1 MTVLQEWGQ
10 NSNFVVLNQHQ
21 TMIRQTHNVKRGQF
35 ILYAVLLAV
44 VVACMFALSMCDRP
58 IEAPGSQPSGGDTLD
73 VAIEFSPVTY
83 YTYDDTLGGYNYD
96 LLRMISD
103 SVGCPMKFHPI
114 VTLEKAIAGLDDGRF
129 DIVVA
134 QFPMT
139 ADDTSRFAFTEP
151 IYIDQQVLVQRR
163 GSQAIHSQL
172 DLAGDTVWVVKGSPM
187 IDRIKSLSRE
197 IGDTIYVHVDE
208 LYGPEQLIMMV
219 STGEIRY
226 AVVNRSIA
234 RVMSTRLTNLDR
246 SVAISLSQ
254 FQSWMVSKNRESLCD
269 SLNRWHNQI
278 KRDTTTYLD
287 LQRRYFGGT
296 FPTLAR

>member
-1 MTVLQEWGQ
+1 MYLCTPKKKEA
-10 NSNFVVLNQHQ
+10 
-21 TMIRQTHNVKRGQF
+21 MMRQQQPAKRGQMM
-35 ILYAVLLAV
+35 IYMALLAV
-44 VVACMFALSMCDRP
+44 VVAFMIALSMCDKPAVNPESR
-58 IEAPGSQPSGGDTLD
+58 PSGGDTLD
-73 VAIEFSPVTY
+73 IAIEFSPVTY

-96 LLRMISD
+96 LLRMIAD

-114 VTLEKAIAGLDDGRF
+114 VTLEKAIDGLENGRY
-129 DIVVA
+129 DVVVA

-139 ADDTSRFAFTEP
+139 AGDTSRFAFTDP

-163 GSQAIHSQL
+163 GSTAIHSQL

-187 IDRIKSLSRE
+187 VGRIASLSRE

-208 LYGPEQLIMMV
+208 LYGPEQLMMMV
-219 STGEIRY
+219 SAGEIRY

-234 RVMSTRLTNLDR
+234 RAMSSRLPNLDR
-246 SVAISLSQ
+246 SVAISLLQ
-254 FQSWMVSKNRESLCD
+254 FQSWMVAKERKGLCD

-278 KRDTTTYLD
+278 KLDTAAYLG

>member
-1 MTVLQEWGQ
+1 MRQLQPA
-10 NSNFVVLNQHQ
+10 
-21 TMIRQTHNVKRGQF
+21 KRGQM
-35 ILYAVLLAV
+35 IIYLILLAV
-44 VVACMFALSMCDRP
+44 VVGCMVALSFCDKP
-58 IEAPGSQPSGGDTLD
+58 IVDAQSSPSGGDTLD
-73 VAIEFSPVTY
+73 IAIEYSPVTY

-103 SVGCPMKFHPI
+103 SVGCPMKFHPV
-114 VTLEKAIAGLDDGRF
+114 VTLEKALAGLDDGRY

-139 ADDTSRFAFTEP
+139 AGDTARFAFTEP

-187 IDRIKSLSRE
+187 IQRIANLSRE

-208 LYGPEQLIMMV
+208 LYGPEQLMMMV
-219 STGEIRY
+219 SSGEIRY

-234 RVMSTRLTNLDR
+234 RAMASVLPNLDR

-254 FQSWMVSKNRESLCD
+254 FQSWMVSKNRKSLCD
-269 SLNRWHNQI
+269 SLNLWHNQV
-278 KRDTTTYLD
+278 KRDTAAYLG

>member
-1 MTVLQEWGQ
+1 MRQQHSTKKGQ
-10 NSNFVVLNQHQ
+10 L
-21 TMIRQTHNVKRGQF
+21 
-35 ILYAVLLAV
+35 ILYGALLAV
-44 VVACMFALSMCDRP
+44 VVGCMVALSLCDKP
-58 IEAPGSQPSGGDTLD
+58 AQAPDDLHSGGDTLD
-73 VAIEFSPVTY
+73 IAIEYSPVTY

-96 LLRMISD
+96 LLRIIAANT
-103 SVGCPMKFHPI
+103 GRPMKFHPM
-114 VTLEKAIAGLDDGRF
+114 VTLEKAIDGLEQGRY

-139 ADDTSRFAFTEP
+139 ARDTARFAFTEP

-163 GSQAIHSQL
+163 GRQAIHSQL

-187 IDRIKSLSRE
+187 AGRIASLSRE
-197 IGDTIYVHVDE
+197 IGDTIYVHVDDI
-208 LYGPEQLIMMV
+208 YGPEQLMMMV
-219 STGEIRY
+219 SAGEIRY

-234 RVMSTRLTNLDR
+234 RAMASRLPNLDR

-254 FQSWMVSKNRESLCD
+254 FQSWIVSKDRQGLCD
-269 SLNRWHNQI
+269 TLNLWHNQV
-278 KRDTTTYLD
+278 KRDTTIYLE

>member
-1 MTVLQEWGQ
+1 M
-10 NSNFVVLNQHQ
+10 H
-21 TMIRQTHNVKRGQF
+21 
-35 ILYAVLLAV
+35 LYAILLAI
-44 VVACMFALSMCDRP
+44 VVASMVALSLCDRP
-58 IEAPGSQPSGGDTLD
+58 KDTAMTRHSGGDTLD
-73 VAIEFSPVTY
+73 IAIEYSPVTY
-83 YTYDDTLGGYNYD
+83 YTYNDTLGGYNYD

-103 SVGCPMKFHPI
+103 SVGCPMKFHPV
-114 VTLEKAIAGLDDGRF
+114 VTLEKALAGLEEGRY
-129 DIVVA
+129 DILVA

-139 ADDTSRFAFTEP
+139 AGDTSRFAFTQP

-163 GSQAIHSQL
+163 DSHAIHSQL

-187 IDRIKSLSRE
+187 IQRIASLSRE

-208 LYGPEQLIMMV
+208 LYGPEQLMMMV
-219 STGEIRY
+219 SAGEIRY

-234 RVMSTRLTNLDR
+234 RAMTAQLPNLDR

-254 FQSWMVSKNRESLCD
+254 FQSWMVSKNRQGLCD
-269 SLNRWHNQI
+269 SLNMWHNQV
-278 KRDTTTYLD
+278 KRDTAAYLG

>member
-1 MTVLQEWGQ
+1 MKR
-10 NSNFVVLNQHQ
+10 QHQ
-21 TMIRQTHNVKRGQF
+21 PAKRGQLALYL
-35 ILYAVLLAV
+35 ILLTV
-44 VVACMFALSMCDRP
+44 VVGCMVALSLCDRP
-58 IEAPGSQPSGGDTLD
+58 VVDAQSTPSGGDTLD
-73 VAIEFSPVTY
+73 IAIEYSPVTY
-83 YTYDDTLGGYNYD
+83 YTYDDTLGGFNYD

-103 SVGCPMKFHPI
+103 SAGCPMKFHPI
-114 VTLEKAIAGLDDGRF
+114 VTLEKALSGLEDGRY
-129 DIVVA
+129 DVVVA

-139 ADDTSRFAFTEP
+139 AVDTSRFAFTQP

-163 GSQAIHSQL
+163 TTNIIHSQL

-187 IDRIKSLSRE
+187 IQRIASLSRE

-208 LYGPEQLIMMV
+208 LYGPEQLMMMV
-219 STGEIRY
+219 SAGEIKY

-234 RVMSTRLTNLDR
+234 RAMSSRLPNLDR

-254 FQSWMVSKNRESLCD
+254 FQSWMVSKDRKGLCD
-269 SLNRWHNQI
+269 SLNRWHNQV
-278 KRDTTTYLD
+278 KLDTAAYLG

>member
-1 MTVLQEWGQ
+1 MR
-10 NSNFVVLNQHQ
+10 
-21 TMIRQTHNVKRGQF
+21 RQQPARRAQM
-35 ILYAVLLAV
+35 ILYIVLLAI
-44 VVACMFALSMCDRP
+44 VVAFMVALSLCDRP
-58 IEAPGSQPSGGDTLD
+58 AVSPNERPSGGDTLD
-73 VAIEFSPVTY
+73 IAIEYSPVTY

-96 LLRMISD
+96 LLRMISGNTG
-103 SVGCPMKFHPI
+103 VPMKFHPV
-114 VTLEKAIAGLDDGRF
+114 VTLEKALAGLEDGRY
-129 DIVVA
+129 DVLVA

-139 ADDTSRFAFTEP
+139 AGDTSRFEFTQP

-163 GSQAIHSQL
+163 GSQSIHSQL

-187 IDRIKSLSRE
+187 ASRIASLSRE

-208 LYGPEQLIMMV
+208 LYGPEQLMMMV

-234 RVMSTRLTNLDR
+234 RAMASRLPNLDR

-254 FQSWMVSKNRESLCD
+254 FQSWMVAKERSSLCD
-269 SLNRWHNQI
+269 SLNRWHRQAQL
-278 KRDTTTYLD
+278 DTASYHA
-287 LQRRYFGGT
+287 LQRRYFGGI

>member
-1 MTVLQEWGQ
+1 MK
-10 NSNFVVLNQHQ
+10 
-21 TMIRQTHNVKRGQF
+21 RQQQSSKRGQM
-35 ILYAVLLAV
+35 ILYMLLLAI
-44 VVACMFALSMCDRP
+44 VVACMVALSMCDKP
-58 IEAPGSQPSGGDTLD
+58 VEAPGERPSGGDTLD
-73 VAIEFSPVTY
+73 IAIEYSPVTY

-96 LLRMISD
+96 LLRMIAD
-103 SVGCPMKFHPI
+103 SVGCHVKFHPV
-114 VTLEKAIAGLDDGRF
+114 VTLEKALAGLDEGRY
-129 DIVVA
+129 DVLVA

-139 ADDTSRFAFTEP
+139 ARDTSRFAFTEP

-187 IDRIKSLSRE
+187 IGRIASLSRE

-219 STGEIRY
+219 SAGEIRY

-234 RVMSTRLTNLDR
+234 RAMAARLPNIDR

-254 FQSWMVSKNRESLCD
+254 FQSWMVAKNRQGLCD
-269 SLNRWHNQI
+269 SLNRWHDQV
-278 KRDTTTYLD
+278 KLDTAAYLG

>member
-1 MTVLQEWGQ
+1 M
-10 NSNFVVLNQHQ
+10 
-21 TMIRQTHNVKRGQF
+21 MRQLHPAKRGQ
-35 ILYAVLLAV
+35 ITLYVILLAMV
-44 VVACMFALSMCDRP
+44 VGFMVALSMCDKP
-58 IEAPGSQPSGGDTLD
+58 VVDPDDSPSGGDTLD
-73 VAIEFSPVTY
+73 IAIEYSPVTY

-96 LLRMISD
+96 LLRIIAD
-103 SVGCPMKFHPI
+103 SVGCPMKFHPV
-114 VTLEKAIAGLDDGRF
+114 VTLEKALAGLDDGRY
-129 DIVVA
+129 DVLVA

-139 ADDTSRFAFTEP
+139 AGDTSKFAFTEP

-187 IDRIKSLSRE
+187 VGRIASLSRE

-208 LYGPEQLIMMV
+208 LYGPEQLMMMV
-219 STGEIRY
+219 SSGEIRY

-234 RVMSTRLTNLDR
+234 RAMATRLHNLDR

-254 FQSWMVSKNRESLCD
+254 FQSWMVAKNRHGLCD
-269 SLNRWHNQI
+269 SLNRWHEQV
-278 KRDTTTYLD
+278 KLDTATYLG

>member
-1 MTVLQEWGQ
+1 
-10 NSNFVVLNQHQ
+10 
-21 TMIRQTHNVKRGQF
+21 MIKQQQPHGRGQM
-35 ILYAVLLAV
+35 ILYCVLLAV
-44 VVACMFALSMCDRP
+44 VVACMVALSMCDKP
-58 IEAPGSQPSGGDTLD
+58 KDAPQALHSGGDTLD
-73 VAIEFSPVTY
+73 IAIEYSPVTY

-96 LLRMISD
+96 LLRLMSLKT
-103 SVGCPMKFHPI
+103 GRPMKFHPI
-114 VTLEKAIAGLDDGRF
+114 VTLEKALTGLDNGRY

-139 ADDTSRFAFTEP
+139 AGDTAKYAFTAP

-163 GSQAIHSQL
+163 DSHAIHSQL

-187 IDRIKSLSRE
+187 VQRIASLSRE
-197 IGDTIYVHVDE
+197 IGDTIYVQVDE
-208 LYGPEQLIMMV
+208 LYGPEQLMMMV

-234 RVMSTRLTNLDR
+234 RAMASRLPNLDR

-254 FQSWMVSKNRESLCD
+254 FQSWMVSKDRHGLCD
-269 SLNRWHNQI
+269 SLNMWHNQV
-278 KRDTTTYLD
+278 KRDTAAYLG

>member
-1 MTVLQEWGQ
+1 MK
-10 NSNFVVLNQHQ
+10 
-21 TMIRQTHNVKRGQF
+21 RQQQSSKRGQM
-35 ILYAVLLAV
+35 ILYMLLLAI
-44 VVACMFALSMCDRP
+44 VVACMVALSMCDKP
-58 IEAPGSQPSGGDTLD
+58 VEAPGERPSGGDTLD
-73 VAIEFSPVTY
+73 IAIEYSPVTY

-96 LLRMISD
+96 LLRMIAD
-103 SVGCPMKFHPI
+103 SVGCHVKFHPV
-114 VTLEKAIAGLDDGRF
+114 VTLEKALAGLDEGRY
-129 DIVVA
+129 DVLVA

-139 ADDTSRFAFTEP
+139 ARDTSRFAFTEP

-187 IDRIKSLSRE
+187 IGRIASLSRE

-234 RVMSTRLTNLDR
+234 RAMAARLPNIDR

-254 FQSWMVSKNRESLCD
+254 FQSWMVAKNRQGLCD
-269 SLNRWHNQI
+269 SLNRWHDQV
-278 KRDTTTYLD
+278 KLDTAAYLG

>member
-1 MTVLQEWGQ
+1 M
-10 NSNFVVLNQHQ
+10 
-21 TMIRQTHNVKRGQF
+21 
-35 ILYAVLLAV
+35 ILYGALLAV
-44 VVACMFALSMCDRP
+44 VVGCMVALSLCDKP
-58 IEAPGSQPSGGDTLD
+58 AQAPDDLHSGGDTLD
-73 VAIEFSPVTY
+73 IAIEYSPVTY

-96 LLRMISD
+96 RLRIIAANT
-103 SVGCPMKFHPI
+103 GRPMKFHPM
-114 VTLEKAIAGLDDGRF
+114 VTLEKAIDGLEQGRY

-139 ADDTSRFAFTEP
+139 ARDTARFAFTEP

-163 GSQAIHSQL
+163 GRQAIHSQL

-187 IDRIKSLSRE
+187 AGRIASLSRE
-197 IGDTIYVHVDE
+197 IGDTIYVHVDDI
-208 LYGPEQLIMMV
+208 YGPEQLMMMV
-219 STGEIRY
+219 SAGEIRY

-234 RVMSTRLTNLDR
+234 RAMASRLPNLDR

-254 FQSWMVSKNRESLCD
+254 FQSWIVSKDRQGLCD
-269 SLNRWHNQI
+269 TLNLWHNQV
-278 KRDTTTYLD
+278 KRDTTIYLE

>member
-1 MTVLQEWGQ
+1 M
-10 NSNFVVLNQHQ
+10 
-21 TMIRQTHNVKRGQF
+21 RQQQPAKRGQM
-35 ILYAVLLAV
+35 ILYLALLAI
-44 VVACMFALSMCDRP
+44 VVAFMVALSMCDKP
-58 IEAPGSQPSGGDTLD
+58 LEAPGTQASGGDTLD
-73 VAIEFSPVTY
+73 IAIEYSPVTY

-96 LLRMISD
+96 LLRLMSEKN
-103 SVGCPMKFHPI
+103 GCPMKFHPI
-114 VTLEKAIAGLDDGRF
+114 VTLEKAIAGLADGRY
-129 DIVVA
+129 DVLVA

-139 ADDTSRFAFTEP
+139 AGDTSRFAFTDP

-163 GSQAIHSQL
+163 NSQAIHSQL

-187 IDRIKSLSRE
+187 IQRIASLSRE

-208 LYGPEQLIMMV
+208 LYGPEQLMMMV
-219 STGEIRY
+219 SAGEIRY

-234 RVMSTRLTNLDR
+234 RAMSSRLPNLDR

-254 FQSWMVSKNRESLCD
+254 FQSWMVAKNRHGLCD
-269 SLNRWHNQI
+269 SLNAWHNQV
-278 KRDTTTYLD
+278 KLDTAAYLG

>member
-1 MTVLQEWGQ
+1 MMRQLHTAKKGQ
-10 NSNFVVLNQHQ
+10 TIIYL
-21 TMIRQTHNVKRGQF
+21 T
-35 ILYAVLLAV
+35 LLAV
-44 VVACMFALSMCDRP
+44 VVACMVALSMCDKP
-58 IEAPGSQPSGGDTLD
+58 KDSPLDMHSGGDTLD
-73 VAIEFSPVTY
+73 IAIEYSPVTY

-96 LLRMISD
+96 LLRMMSQRT
-103 SVGCPMKFHPI
+103 GRPMKFHPV
-114 VTLEKAIAGLDDGRF
+114 VTLEKALDGLEAGRYDV
-129 DIVVA
+129 VVA

-139 ADDTSRFAFTEP
+139 AGDTARFAFTEP

-163 GSQAIHSQL
+163 DSHAIHSQL

-187 IDRIKSLSRE
+187 IQRIASLSRE

-208 LYGPEQLIMMV
+208 LYGPEQLMMMV
-219 STGEIRY
+219 SAGEIRY

-234 RVMSTRLTNLDR
+234 RAMATRLPNLDR

-254 FQSWMVSKNRESLCD
+254 FQSWMVSKERQGLCD
-269 SLNRWHNQI
+269 SLNRWHNQV
-278 KRDTTTYLD
+278 KGDTTAYLG

>member
-1 MTVLQEWGQ
+1 MK
-10 NSNFVVLNQHQ
+10 
-21 TMIRQTHNVKRGQF
+21 RQQQSSKRGQMA
-35 ILYAVLLAV
+35 LYMALLAI
-44 VVACMFALSMCDRP
+44 VVACMVALSMCDKP
-58 IEAPGSQPSGGDTLD
+58 VDAPGERPSGGDTLD
-73 VAIEFSPVTY
+73 IAIEYSPVTY

-96 LLRMISD
+96 LLRMIAD
-103 SVGCPMKFHPI
+103 SVGCPMKFHPV
-114 VTLEKAIAGLDDGRF
+114 VTLEKALSGLDDGRY
-129 DIVVA
+129 DVLVA

-139 ADDTSRFAFTEP
+139 ARDTSRFTFTDP

-187 IDRIKSLSRE
+187 IGRIASLSRE

-219 STGEIRY
+219 SAGEIRY

-234 RVMSTRLTNLDR
+234 RAMAARLPNIDR

-254 FQSWMVSKNRESLCD
+254 FQSWMVAKNRQGLCD
-269 SLNRWHNQI
+269 SLNRWHEQI
-278 KRDTTTYLD
+278 KLDTAAYLG